1 MIIRGVRSN
10 LADNDNIKS
19 LPASAATRRETE
31 TDDYKDGT
39 KSIRVAGNIDT
50 HMMGSSARMF
60 M

>member
-19 LPASAATRRETE
+19 LPASAATRREKE
-31 TDDYKDGT
+31 TDEYKDGT
-39 KSIRVAGNIDT
+39 KSIRVAGNRDT
-50 HMMGSSARMF
+50 NMMGSSARMF

>member
-19 LPASAATRRETE
+19 PPASAATRREKE
-31 TDDYKDGT
+31 TDEYKGGT
-39 KSIRVAGNIDT
+39 KSIGEAGNRDT
-50 HMMGSSARMF
+50 NMMGLSARMF